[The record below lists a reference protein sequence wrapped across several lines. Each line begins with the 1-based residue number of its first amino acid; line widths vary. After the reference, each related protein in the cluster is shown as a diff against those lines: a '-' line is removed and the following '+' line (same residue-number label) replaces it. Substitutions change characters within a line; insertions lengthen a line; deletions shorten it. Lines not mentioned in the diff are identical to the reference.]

1 MVGTAGLRSAAAGR
15 SMIEAAV
22 PSPCVDI
29 CRLDAQGLC
38 VGCRRTIDEI
48 TEWPRASEARRRE
61 ILLGLERRTLTAAAQ
76 DPARTA
82 RD

>member
-1 MVGTAGLRSAAAGR
+1 
-15 SMIEAAV
+15 MIEAV

-48 TEWPRASEARRRE
+48 AEWPRASEARRRE
-61 ILLGLERRTLTAAAQ
+61 ILRELELRAAAGASGQ
-76 DPARTA
+76 RSGLT
-82 RD
+82 

>member
-1 MVGTAGLRSAAAGR
+1 
-15 SMIEAAV
+15 MIDAAV

-48 TEWPRASEARRRE
+48 IEWPRASEARRRE
-61 ILLGLERRTLTAAAQ
+61 ILHELEQRPLAASSQ
-76 DPARTA
+76 DPALTG

>member
-1 MVGTAGLRSAAAGR
+1 
-15 SMIEAAV
+15 MIDAAV

-48 TEWPRASEARRRE
+48 AEWPRASEARRRE
-61 ILLGLERRTLTAAAQ
+61 ILRELELRTAAA
-76 DPARTA
+76 ATTA
-82 RD
+82 ASSAHATSSS

>member
-1 MVGTAGLRSAAAGR
+1 
-15 SMIEAAV
+15 MIEVAV

-48 TEWPRASEARRRE
+48 IEWPRASEARRRE
-61 ILLGLERRTLTAAAQ
+61 ILRELELRTTAAV
-76 DPARTA
+76 